1 MVHSVFAS
9 PLASLPPRSG
19 ALSLRPPGA
28 VRRCRGTRARAVLTL
43 LLGAL
48 FLAVALAQGE
58 QEKKKGDG
66 RDTEKKAPA
75 EITEAITVSS
85 ETPKEMPVATV
96 SVLLPDKIEAADARD
111 LAEVLSYTSG
121 TYVSVGSKDEWRIK
135 IRGLD
140 TGRTTLLYDGIP
152 VYEPYFNSYDLKT
165 FMASDIE
172 RIQVIKGASSVLYGP
187 NTLGGIIELIT
198 RRPDRP
204 SFSAELT
211 RGENETARINAYGN
225 INLGK
230 FIFLLGGDVE
240 KSDGFCY
247 RAGDRTTLRANSDY
261 ERNNIL
267 GKVYYYPRPDIEL
280 LGEFSWFNTNYGI
293 PWALEVQKANYW
305 RFADWDRCTVSF
317 GGTTPSFNDGF
328 LKFRAFYV
336 SYYNVLDAYKNAS
349 LTTRQWRSTY
359 DNYSWG
365 FFVLNTTPFG
375 SRHELR
381 TSVNFHTDK
390 VRQQSDLGKPWEVF
404 TQDVLSVGAEDYIR
418 LNSRW
423 GLQVGASVDYLM
435 KEEGEGN
442 NKARIN
448 PLVALKYNPTEDID
462 LRLTLSRKSRFPSMK
477 NLYGSTGGNPDLRDE
492 TGANVEFGAAWR
504 GPVRLAGAV
513 FYNRLKDL
521 IERKN
526 LSDGTYININI
537 SQASIAGFEAEASRS
552 WEWVDLSA
560 NYTFLQ
566 AENLS
571 AGVPLD
577 LTPKNQF
584 NAFLT
589 LHPKDWFRFSF
600 WGIAA
605 SSARYTASN
614 GSVVRVPGYAVFNAS
629 LERKLGLGLG
639 LICKLENVFNKAYV
653 TEPGFPMRARTFTAG
668 IRFNWDAAPPTAP
681 GE

>member
-1 MVHSVFAS
+1 MSHSVCTPAY
-9 PLASLPPRSG
+9 PSLFRPEAPARRSEGARRSLKLLLSLLVG
-19 ALSLRPPGA
+19 ALCL
-28 VRRCRGTRARAVLTL
+28 VT
-43 LLGAL
+43 
-48 FLAVALAQGE
+48 ALAQGE
-58 QEKKKGDG
+58 SGKKKDDDKEKG
-66 RDTEKKAPA
+66 KKAPA

-121 TYVSVGSKDEWRIK
+121 TYVSAGNKAEWRIK

-172 RIQVIKGASSVLYGP
+172 RIQVVKGASSVLYGP

-225 INLGK
+225 LNIGK

-247 RAGDRTTLRANSDY
+247 RAGDSTTLRANSDY

-423 GLQVGASVDYLM
+423 GVQVGASVDYLM
-435 KEEGEGN
+435 KEEGGGN
-442 NKARIN
+442 NKTRIN
-448 PLVALKYNPTEDID
+448 PLVALKYNPTEDVD

-477 NLYGSTGGNPDLRDE
+477 NLYSSTGGNPDLRDE
-492 TGANVEFGAAWR
+492 TGTNVEFGAAWR
-504 GPVRLAGAV
+504 GPVVQLSGAV

-537 SQASIAGFEAEASRS
+537 SQASIAGFEVEASRS
-552 WEWVDLSA
+552 WKWVDLSA

-584 NAFLT
+584 NAFAT
-589 LHPKDWFRFSF
+589 LRPKDWFRFSF

-639 LICKLENVFNKAYV
+639 LVCKLENVFNKAYV

-668 IRFNWDAAPPTAP
+668 IRFDWDAAPPSAP
-681 GE
+681 ED